1 MTTINELNNIHSNQS
16 WSEVE
21 NSGMI
26 EIISNYNLAKV
37 LTALYKT
44 GLVNKLKVEEPI
56 KVETFI
62 GFDNYLL
69 GHLLRYLKIHGIL
82 TLDEKGYYLTNKGKA
97 LLSDESIAQL
107 CFYSEAYENITS
119 NIDKFLTN
127 Y

>member
-56 KVETFI
+56 KVVQVS
-62 GFDNYLL
+62 
-69 GHLLRYLKIHGIL
+69 KC
-82 TLDEKGYYLTNKGKA
+82 
-97 LLSDESIAQL
+97 
-107 CFYSEAYENITS
+107 CF
-119 NIDKFLTN
+119 
-127 Y
+127 